1 MRFLIIS
8 SDYPAFLKW
17 FYGQN
22 PGLEMESY
30 ENQERARADSL
41 FALADFYSSNL
52 RQLGHEAWEI
62 SANNEF
68 MQKAWVQQHDCK
80 VKLDRRWEFRLRRG
94 VVPWV
99 SRVSEDRWIYDILA
113 AQIKHY
119 KPDVLVNY
127 DMRLSGRFF
136 CEMKPHVRLMVGG
149 HGTDLPQ
156 GQDFGAYD
164 LVLSPVDNLVDRFR
178 QLGLRS
184 ELHRFAFEPSVL
196 ERLDRSQRSIPVS
209 FVGTLFS
216 VHAARIRWL
225 EYLCQRFPVRVWT
238 PSIRS
243 LPAHSSI
250 VHHCVS
256 SAWGAEMFEILY
268 KSHISLNNHIDVAEA
283 YAGNLRLFEA
293 TGVGSLLITD
303 RKKNLPEMFEPGKEV
318 LAYETPEECLE
329 MIQYYLEH
337 DEDRKTIARAG
348 QQRTLRDHT
357 YYKRVQ
363 ELLGIVAALL

>member
-8 SDYPAFLKW
+8 TDYPAFLKW
-17 FYGQN
+17 LYGQN
-22 PGLEMESY
+22 PGLEVESY
-30 ENQERARADSL
+30 ENQERARAESL
-41 FALADFYSSNL
+41 FSLANFYSSNL
-52 RQLGHEAWEI
+52 RRLGHEAWEI
-62 SANNEF
+62 NANNEY
-68 MQKAWVQQHDCK
+68 MQKAWVRQHECK

-99 SRVSEDRWIYDILA
+99 SRVPEDRWIYDILA
-113 AQIKHY
+113 AQINHY

-136 CEMKPHVRLMVGG
+136 REMKPQVRLVVGG
-149 HGTDLPQ
+149 HGTELPQ

-164 LVLSPVDNLVDRFR
+164 LVLSVVDNLVDRFR
-178 QLGLRS
+178 QLGLKS

-196 ERLDRSQRSIPVS
+196 ERLDRAQRPIPVS

-216 VHAARIRWL
+216 VHAARIKWL

-238 PSIRS
+238 PSIHS
-243 LPAHSSI
+243 LPANSSI
-250 VHHCVS
+250 VNHCVS
-256 SAWGAEMFEILY
+256 TAWGAEMFEILY
-268 KSHISLNNHIDVAEA
+268 NSRVSLNHHIDVAGA
-283 YAGNLRLFEA
+283 YAGNARLFEA

-303 RKKNLPEMFEPGKEV
+303 RKKNMREMFEPGKEV
-318 LAYETPEECLE
+318 LVYQTPEECLE

-337 DEDRKTIARAG
+337 DTEREAIARAG

-357 YYKRVQ
+357 YFKRMQEFADIVQ
-363 ELLGIVAALL
+363 KYL